1 MEGYEVIFA
10 RYSSDGRLLTTRNI
24 TNTSSL
30 MMGYIDVNQE
40 GSTLRFSMQRT
51 FADSVTIYEVAA
63 NATQESDVT
72 RVFTDEL
79 EAQLLDLCPDTHPC
93 TQASFFSADFA
104 PDGTMA
110 FAFRLWDRAGHA
122 IGNQAVGLLGVDR
135 RVRSLTFDPT
145 RPGTNNTNSVETCP
159 RFHPKDA
166 TKLLYLRKY
175 ALGNT
180 SLHVFDLRTNTTWLV
195 ATPNGIYDDPPSCPE
210 LWKDGSLL
218 YIDRQYSKHDAHL
231 VHAELQ
237 DDLKSVATVPLI
249 RDVQTTD
256 GFVTG
261 VLSFYEC
268 KPLSEARGDVACLN
282 KYHELAIMHGTANE
296 SKWTK
301 MKLPW
306 TRMAWCRTNSCYKI
320 FRRGDAADT
329 NDVFAGE
336 ALGRALLAGKSRLI

>member
-30 MMGYIDVNQE
+30 VMGYIDVNQE

-145 RPGTNNTNSVETCP
+145 RPGTNSTNSVETCP

-166 TKLLYLRKY
+166 TKLLLAQIR
-175 ALGNT
+175 
-180 SLHVFDLRTNTTWLV
+180 V
-195 ATPNGIYDDPPSCPE
+195 
-210 LWKDGSLL
+210 
-218 YIDRQYSKHDAHL
+218 RQYQPSRIRPPHEYHL
-231 VHAELQ
+231 ASRHAEWHLRRP
-237 DDLKSVATVPLI
+237 AI
-249 RDVQTTD
+249 
-256 GFVTG
+256 
-261 VLSFYEC
+261 LS
-268 KPLSEARGDVACLN
+268 
-282 KYHELAIMHGTANE
+282 
-296 SKWTK
+296 
-301 MKLPW
+301 
-306 TRMAWCRTNSCYKI
+306 
-320 FRRGDAADT
+320 
-329 NDVFAGE
+329 
-336 ALGRALLAGKSRLI
+336 RALEGWQFALY